1 MSLTRRTLLS
11 LPVAVP
17 LLNLAARTAVGDDLY
32 FPPPDAQGGWRT
44 LSRPS
49 EIRTLGGIDKGRLDE
64 AFQYTQTTSQHG
76 GLLVLRHGYLVYEKY
91 FGRAD
96 REANPNMYSIAK
108 MFTSVSCGIML
119 SEHSSRFPD
128 GLSQK
133 VFTQEYLPQAFPLSY
148 PEMADIRLGHL
159 LTMTSG
165 LQNSRVAPP
174 AALANPGHLTGI
186 IHSENVNIPYWTSPD
201 PVLDQDGSAL
211 HGKMW
216 ALPGGG
222 YLYDLDPHIASIVLR
237 GVVGMELQEYIK
249 QKLAAPMG
257 WGTWG
262 YALHHDGETLPHTP
276 GAAGIALHST
286 DALRFGY
293 LLLKQ
298 GKWKNQQLV
307 PREYVELLSRP
318 SPFNPHSPFSLQH
331 EVNADGHVAGAPR
344 DAFFKS
350 GAGGFGLYIIPS
362 LDMVIYKMSSL
373 NAETYDP
380 AATDLPLTYTPDT
393 SRDDW
398 KPHPFNQFVDGP
410 TDGDT
415 GVRRTLEMVVAA
427 TVA

>member
-11 LPVAVP
+11 LPVAIP
-17 LLNLAARTAVGDDLY
+17 LLNLAARTAAGDDLY

-44 LSRPS
+44 LSQPS
-49 EIRTLGGIDKGRLDE
+49 EIRTLTGIEINRLDE

-91 FGRAD
+91 FGRAN
-96 REANPNMYSIAK
+96 RQANPNMYSIAK
-108 MFTSVSCGIML
+108 MFTSASCGIML
-119 SEHSSRFPD
+119 SEHGSRFPD

-186 IHSENVNIPYWTSPD
+186 IHGENVNVPYWTSPD

-262 YALHHDGETLPHTP
+262 YALHHNGETLPHTP

-307 PREYVELLSRP
+307 PREYVQVLSRP

-350 GAGGFGLYIIPS
+350 GAGGFGLYMIPS

-380 AATDLPLTYTPDT
+380 AATGLPLTYTPDT